1 MNKKAYKIYNESSE
15 IIGKHLANLVRKYY
29 AIKNLNDK
37 RLKVAD
43 DTEVEVEV
51 ERFRAEFHRGTYVEN
66 GKRFAIYDIVPITKL
81 KVDSENE
88 VSIML
93 TDTDGVTDWH
103 PTYEFEFSDLCIIA
117 NKLEDSYIELE
128 KAA

>member
-43 DTEVEVEV
+43 GVEVEV
-51 ERFRAEFHRGTYVEN
+51 EGFNTEFHRGTYVEN

-93 TDTDGVTDWH
+93 TDTNGVADWH